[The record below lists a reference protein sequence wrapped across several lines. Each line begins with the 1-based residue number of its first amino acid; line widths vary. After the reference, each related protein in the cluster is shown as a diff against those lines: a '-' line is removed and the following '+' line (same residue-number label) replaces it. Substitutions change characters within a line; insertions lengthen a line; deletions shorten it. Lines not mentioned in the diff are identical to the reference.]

1 MKKIVKFS
9 KSYDDIINLK
19 TDFYSNNKLNRSIAL
34 KLNKIYLKGPQR
46 KICKNCNQRIK
57 KFFIKSFNVK
67 YNICKNCGHL
77 NGEKL
82 ETKDFFNKL
91 YISGSGSK
99 NIEKNYKQNFNQR
112 VKNVYNDKVLFLK
125 KVLKK
130 KINILDIGSGAGH
143 FLKALENHK
152 INAIG
157 IEPNKL
163 MCKIGKNY
171 LKKNKL
177 FNKNLTELEKTVLNN
192 TEANCVSAIGVL
204 EHLENPNQFL
214 KAFKKSKIKY
224 LYLSLPLFSFTSL
237 IENSFQNVYPRHL
250 SGGHTHL
257 YTKDS
262 IYHFAKKHKFSII
275 GEWWFGLD
283 IADLYRS
290 IIISSSQLEKDIYTK
305 TLKKYFYSILNDLQK
320 KIDEKKLS
328 SEVHL
333 VLSK

>member
-1 MKKIVKFS
+1 M
-9 KSYDDIINLK
+9 
-19 TDFYSNNKLNRSIAL
+19 RS
-34 KLNKIYLKGPQR
+34 
-46 KICKNCNQRIK
+46 
-57 KFFIKSFNVK
+57 FEW
-67 YNICKNCGHL
+67 
-77 NGEKL
+77 EKL

-130 KINILDIGSGAGH
+130 KINILDIGPGAGH

-204 EHLENPNQFL
+204 EHLIL
-214 KAFKKSKIKY
+214 KKAFKIKIKY

-237 IENSFQNVYPRHL
+237 IENFQNVYPRHL

-257 YTKDS
+257 YTFCKNT
-262 IYHFAKKHKFSII
+262 
-275 GEWWFGLD
+275 EWYLFG
-283 IADLYRS
+283 YCRFVS
-290 IIISSSQLEKDIYTK
+290 FNNY
-305 TLKKYFYSILNDLQK
+305 
-320 KIDEKKLS
+320 
-328 SEVHL
+328 
-333 VLSK
+333 